1 MDIDSEGGWVVGHT
15 SSKCRRRVV
24 GVDNE
29 GGLVRRGRVMGVNNE
44 GGWVGF
50 IHRRRVMGVDNEG
63 GLGTSWASTARVD
76 GLWASTARVDG
87 LWVIRH
93 RK

>member
-1 MDIDSEGGWVVGHT
+1 MGWVHT
-15 SSKCRRRVV
+15 SSKCC
-24 GVDNE
+24 
-29 GGLVRRGRVMGVNNE
+29 
-44 GGWVGF
+44 
-50 IHRRRVMGVDNEG
+50 RRVMGVDNEG

-87 LWVIRH
+87 LWASTARVDGLWVIRR